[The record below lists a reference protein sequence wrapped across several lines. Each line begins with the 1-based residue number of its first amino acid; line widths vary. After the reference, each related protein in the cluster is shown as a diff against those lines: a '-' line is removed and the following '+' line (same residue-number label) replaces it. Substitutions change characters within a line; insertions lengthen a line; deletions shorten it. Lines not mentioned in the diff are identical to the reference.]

1 MQIGIFRFQ
10 TKIQWILLTSVG
22 LAIFLLLGFWQL
34 DRADKK
40 ARLSSQFE
48 QQSRAKAIDLN
59 SNEIEIDS
67 MRYLPITVTGRYQS
81 ARQYLLDNQIHMG
94 RAGYHVYTPLML
106 DDQER
111 VVLINR
117 GWIPL
122 SGQRSNLPDLE
133 VDEDNRFITGVV
145 NRFPQ
150 PALKL
155 GSPENQ
161 SNRWPKVLQYFEL
174 EMLKNQLKTPIHP
187 FVVLLDPATADGYL
201 REWRPPSSGEDRHK
215 AYAIQWFSFALV
227 LLIIFFAL
235 NTKKYNPGKSS

>member
-10 TKIQWILLTSVG
+10 PKIQWSLLTSVG

-34 DRADKK
+34 DRADQK

-48 QQSRAKAIDLN
+48 EQSRTKAIDLN
-59 SNEIEIDS
+59 SNEIEIES

-81 ARQYLLDNQIHMG
+81 ASQYLLDNQVHKG
-94 RAGYHVYTPLML
+94 SVGYHVYTPLRL
-106 DDQER
+106 DYQDK

-122 SGQRSNLPDLE
+122 IGQRSNLPDLE
-133 VDEDNRFITGVV
+133 VDEDNRVITGVV
-145 NRFPQ
+145 NRFSE

-161 SNRWPKVLQYFEL
+161 SNRWPKVLQYFEPKI
-174 EMLKNQLKTPIHP
+174 LKTQLKSPVLP
-187 FVVLLDPATADGYL
+187 FVVLLDPTATDGYL
-201 REWRPPSSGEDRHK
+201 REWHPPSSGADRHK
-215 AYAIQWFSFALV
+215 AYAIQWFGFALV
-227 LLIIFFAL
+227 LLVIFFAV
-235 NTKKYNPGKSS
+235 NTKKYHD